1 MNSFFLGNINGSKAL
16 ISKLSILIVFFVMR
30 SNRFLFVVFLCF
42 FVLNLSANRE
52 LNALCGIVEATMPL
66 INQERQKWG
75 LKNLEFKGIS
85 TKEELDMCTWQYTL
99 GLPPSLCTSQ
109 KLFDDLQIYIGM
121 NAYNSILIYYDG
133 GYYYVSLVRD
143 VKKLAEDQ
151 DAFEAE
157 VVRLVNVERTK
168 RGMNPLIMHRD
179 LQFTAGVKAKE
190 FVVYDYYDHYS
201 PVSGEP
207 EDLVK
212 SHNDAFYFVGENIAQ
227 GQITPEEVVFDWMNS
242 PGHRANILNPKFE
255 YIGVGYYQDN
265 WVQQFAKMK

>member
-1 MNSFFLGNINGSKAL
+1 MKGNRLLLGL
-16 ISKLSILIVFFVMR
+16 LSL
-30 SNRFLFVVFLCF
+30 L
-42 FVLNLSANRE
+42 FVLNLSANKE
-52 LNALCGIVEATMPL
+52 LDALHDIVESTMPL

-75 LKNLEFKGIS
+75 LTDIEFKGIS
-85 TKEELDMCTWQYTL
+85 TKEELDVYAWQYTL
-99 GLPPSLCTSQ
+99 GLSSSLCTSQ
-109 KLFDDLQIYIGM
+109 ELFADLQIYVEM
-121 NAYNSILIYYDG
+121 DAFNSIVIYYDEG
-133 GYYYVSLVRD
+133 FYYVALVRG
-143 VKKLAEDQ
+143 VKKLAEHQ

-168 RGMNPLIMHRD
+168 RGLKPLILHKD
-179 LQFTAGVKAKE
+179 LQYTARIKAKE
-190 FVVYDYYDHYS
+190 FVVYDYYDHDS

-227 GQITPEEVVFDWMNS
+227 GQITPEEVMYAWMNS
-242 PGHRANILNPKFE
+242 PGHRGNILTPQYE